1 MEIKMNPRQFVRYAS
16 IAALLMA
23 SNAQAQLF
31 RAYLSGSGND
41 GNACTLQ
48 APCRLLPAALSAVAD
63 GGEVWMLDS
72 ANYNTSTVSV
82 GKSVSILAIP
92 GAVGSVV
99 ALNGGPAVSITVPGL
114 TVALRNVVIGPVAS
128 MAPGTNG
135 VEISADSSLV
145 IEGSLIVNLE
155 GSGVVANG
163 AADVRLVNTTV
174 RNNGEWALRATD
186 GVAGTVS
193 KSQLVGNT
201 LGGVRA
207 EGLTGAAITNV
218 SVTDSLISGG
228 DTGVQATTQASGA
241 TARVVVTRSTIDRTG
256 TAMVS
261 DSNGSGAPSIVVS
274 GSMVTENATGWNI
287 SGSGAA
293 IRTLQNNQITDNGA
307 GSGTLTTNALM

>member
-1 MEIKMNPRQFVRYAS
+1 MNPRQFARYAS

-99 ALNGGPAVSITVPGL
+99 ALDGGPAVSITVPGL

-145 IEGSLIVNLE
+145 IEGSLIVNLV

-218 SVTDSLISGG
+218 SVTDS
-228 DTGVQATTQASGA
+228 
-241 TARVVVTRSTIDRTG
+241 
-256 TAMVS
+256 
-261 DSNGSGAPSIVVS
+261 P
-274 GSMVTENATGWNI
+274 
-287 SGSGAA
+287 
-293 IRTLQNNQITDNGA
+293 A
-307 GSGTLTTNALM
+307 GSRLSSRNSEFLSYTCVLLTCVITSSCLSPALWAGVPGTTRRTRAPNRPACRSASARCSGCTPRNPNAGSRPCLSVSTVLRNASSTGIAKPAGCS